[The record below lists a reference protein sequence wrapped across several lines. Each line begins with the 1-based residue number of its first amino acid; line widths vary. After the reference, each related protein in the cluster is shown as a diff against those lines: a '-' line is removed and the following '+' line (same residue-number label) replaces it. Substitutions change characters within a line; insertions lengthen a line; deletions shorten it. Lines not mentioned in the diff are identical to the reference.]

1 MEAADALS
9 ISELYDVVEEALAER
24 LPPRSLLWVRGE
36 IQRISESRGH
46 RYIDLVDADTA
57 GERWPTKL
65 SVKCWQ
71 GTWRPLA
78 SQLAAQGFEL
88 ADGMS
93 VVLGGEVDLF
103 RGRGELSLILKQ
115 VDVEATLGR
124 MAVDRAKL
132 IEQLRREG
140 LFEAQARLELPP
152 VPLRVGLVASW
163 NTEGCNDFLGQLE
176 RSPFAFRV
184 LHAQASVQ
192 GGGAPGSVAAA
203 IDGLAHA
210 GVDLI
215 CVVRGGGSRG
225 DLAAFDAE
233 PVARAVATA
242 PVPVLT
248 GIGHSGDRSIADDLA
263 SFAAITP
270 TALGHHVVGLVA
282 TYAAEVGEAAAA
294 VSDGAE
300 LAVERA
306 VEAQQRQRRALSSA
320 VAARLAEANRG
331 VRRSADRL
339 PGLAREAL
347 RRGELRRLG
356 LAARIGPMA
365 LAHLDRG
372 AERLAGIARL
382 CAAHDP
388 ARVLAAGYSITRDA
402 AGAIVRSPGQV
413 AVGDRLLTSVAGGT
427 LTSRVEAEG
436 VAGGAP
442 DGDG

>member
-1 MEAADALS
+1 MEPADAIS
-9 ISELYDVVEEALAER
+9 ITELYDVVEGALADR
-24 LPPRSLLWVRGE
+24 FPSRTLVWVRGE

-57 GERWPTKL
+57 GERWQTKL

-71 GTWRPLA
+71 STWRPLA

-93 VVLGGEVDLF
+93 VVLGGEVDFF

-140 LFEAQARLELPP
+140 LFEAQARLVVPV

-163 NTEGCNDFLGQLE
+163 GTEGCNDFLGQLE
-176 RSPFAFRV
+176 RSPFAFEV
-184 LHAQASVQ
+184 THAQATVQ
-192 GGGAPGSVAAA
+192 GGEAPASVAAA
-203 IDGLAHA
+203 VAGLTRAD
-210 GVDLI
+210 VDVI

-233 PVARAVATA
+233 PIARAVATS

-270 TALGHHVVGLVA
+270 TALGHHVVELVA
-282 TYAAEVGEAAAA
+282 SYAAEVSEAAAVIA
-294 VSDGAE
+294 EAAE
-300 LAVERA
+300 LAVEREGNA
-306 VEAQQRQRRALSSA
+306 HARLRQVVASAAQ
-320 VAARLAEANRG
+320 ARLAEADRT

-339 PGLAREAL
+339 PGLALEAVHRAAD
-347 RRGELRRLG
+347 RRGAM
-356 LAARIGPMA
+356 AARIGPMA
-365 LAHLDRG
+365 LSHLDRG
-372 AERLAGIARL
+372 AERLAGIRRL

-388 ARVLAAGYSITRDA
+388 ARVLATGYSITRDA
-402 AGAIVRSPGQV
+402 AGALVRAPGQV
-413 AVGDRLLTSVAGGT
+413 GVGELLLTTVAGGT
-427 LTSRVEAEG
+427 LASRVEAD
-436 VAGGAP
+436 GGP
-442 DGDG
+442 GGTGDGDG

>member
-1 MEAADALS
+1 MEAADAIS
-9 ISELYDVVEEALAER
+9 ITELYDVVEGALADR
-24 LPPRSLLWVRGE
+24 FPVRSLVWVRGE

-57 GERWPTKL
+57 GERWQTKL

-71 GTWRPLA
+71 STWRPLA

-93 VVLGGEVDLF
+93 VVLGGEVDFF

-124 MAVDRAKL
+124 LAVDRAKL

-140 LFEAQARLELPP
+140 LFEAQAKLELPA

-176 RSPFAFRV
+176 RSPFAFEV
-184 LHAQASVQ
+184 SHVQASVQ
-192 GGGAPGSVAAA
+192 GGDAPASVAAA
-203 IDGLAHA
+203 IAALGRH

-225 DLAAFDAE
+225 DLAAFDTE
-233 PVARAVATA
+233 PIARAVATS

-263 SFAAITP
+263 HFAAITP
-270 TALGHHVVGLVA
+270 TALGHHVVELVA
-282 TYAAEVGEAAAA
+282 TYAAEVTEAA
-294 VSDGAE
+294 VSIAEAAE
-300 LAVERA
+300 LAIERGSLA
-306 VEAQQRQRRALSSA
+306 HARMRQVV
-320 VAARLAEANRG
+320 VAAARARLAEADRML
-331 VRRSADRL
+331 RRSADRL
-339 PGLAREAL
+339 PGLAVESVHRAAD
-347 RRGELRRLG
+347 RRAA
-356 LAARIGPMA
+356 LAARIAPMA

-388 ARVLAAGYSITRDA
+388 ARVLATGYSITRDA
-402 AGAIVRSPGQV
+402 SGALVRRPGDVGQ
-413 AVGDRLLTSVAGGT
+413 GDRVVTTVAGGT
-427 LTSRVEAEG
+427 LTSSVEEINEG
-436 VAGGAP
+436 GGANH
-442 DGDG
+442 GNG